1 MEKYEFIKE
10 LGAGSFGVA
19 NLCRDKKRGEL
30 VAIKFIERGP
40 TIDENVEREIVNHR
54 LLQHPNVI
62 YFKEVFLTPTHLG
75 LVMEY
80 ASGGELFEKIRN
92 QRRPFTEDE
101 ARYLFRQLILGVQYI
116 HSMDICHRDLKLDNI
131 LLDNGSKSPR
141 LKICDFGYS
150 KRVNPRELKQIA
162 RGRNFGSGFPKRRGY
177 RDLKVDSNLSYGCQ
191 LPQLNQK
198 CNSVGSNSASQSKIN
213 NNFGFYKFHSKPN
226 TNVGSATYTAPEV
239 LRGGEYDGKMADV
252 WSCAVTLYV
261 MLVAAYPFD
270 DSEDSENS
278 GKTIKRIMS
287 GDYKIPDHI
296 HLSEGCQH
304 LLSRMFIPDPSM
316 RISIKKI
323 TTHSWFS
330 NNLQSKQTEPTLEL
344 DNPNFSHQS
353 VKEIRNI
360 VIEARNQLAP

>member
-54 LLQHPNVI
+54 LLPHPNVI

-101 ARYLFRQLILGVQYI
+101 
-116 HSMDICHRDLKLDNI
+116 
-131 LLDNGSKSPR
+131 
-141 LKICDFGYS
+141 
-150 KRVNPRELKQIA
+150 
-162 RGRNFGSGFPKRRGY
+162 
-177 RDLKVDSNLSYGCQ
+177 
-191 LPQLNQK
+191 QK

-252 WSCAVTLYV
+252 WSCAVALYV

-304 LLSRMFIPDPSM
+304 LLSRMLIPDPSM